1 MISGPYNYSSPKVQE
16 GLERLLSELENTTY
30 IDPLYTESWLRDFL
44 DYVRRNQDYSP
55 IDISNEKAFI
65 EALNVVSLQKKKK
78 KTNDCLFSVNLIR
91 VGIFFSFFRVTLEV
105 EWLST
110 VKMWTFPMTVNISLV
125 LGSWFKELIS
135 TIPTWNKSLSKSWET
150 FVTVPHL
157 TWRCTIPFSSFSTN
171 FWWFFQLQFSASGKN
186 AIFNNLR
193 K

>member
-65 EALNVVSLQKKKK
+65 EALNVVSLQKEKKRQ
-78 KTNDCLFSVNLIR
+78 TIAFFSVNLIR

-105 EWLST
+105 E
-110 VKMWTFPMTVNISLV
+110 
-125 LGSWFKELIS
+125 
-135 TIPTWNKSLSKSWET
+135 
-150 FVTVPHL
+150 
-157 TWRCTIPFSSFSTN
+157 
-171 FWWFFQLQFSASGKN
+171 
-186 AIFNNLR
+186 
-193 K
+193 

>member
-105 EWLST
+105 E
-110 VKMWTFPMTVNISLV
+110 
-125 LGSWFKELIS
+125 
-135 TIPTWNKSLSKSWET
+135 
-150 FVTVPHL
+150 
-157 TWRCTIPFSSFSTN
+157 
-171 FWWFFQLQFSASGKN
+171 
-186 AIFNNLR
+186 
-193 K
+193 

>member
-65 EALNVVSLQKKKK
+65 EALNVVSLQKKE

-91 VGIFFSFFRVTLEV
+91 VGIFFLVFRVTLEV
-105 EWLST
+105 E
-110 VKMWTFPMTVNISLV
+110 
-125 LGSWFKELIS
+125 
-135 TIPTWNKSLSKSWET
+135 
-150 FVTVPHL
+150 
-157 TWRCTIPFSSFSTN
+157 
-171 FWWFFQLQFSASGKN
+171 
-186 AIFNNLR
+186 
-193 K
+193 

>member
-65 EALNVVSLQKKKK
+65 EALNVVSLQKRKDKR
-78 KTNDCLFSVNLIR
+78 LP
-91 VGIFFSFFRVTLEV
+91 FFRELDSSWYFFFLVFRVTLEV

-186 AIFNNLR
+186 AIFSNLR
-193 K
+193 TK